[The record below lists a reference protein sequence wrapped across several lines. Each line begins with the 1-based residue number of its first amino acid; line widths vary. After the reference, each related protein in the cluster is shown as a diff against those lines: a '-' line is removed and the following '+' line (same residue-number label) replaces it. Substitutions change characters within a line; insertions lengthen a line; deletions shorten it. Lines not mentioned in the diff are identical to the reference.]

1 MIINNGIIS
10 SGDFN
15 TNTINEKIFSKD
27 LENELNIL
35 SQYSTEEIKDMILAY
50 EKKDANK
57 FLQLLKSLGRDT
69 INLIKKL
76 GLKTLEMLIEKY
88 IIK

>member
-10 SGDFN
+10 NGDFN